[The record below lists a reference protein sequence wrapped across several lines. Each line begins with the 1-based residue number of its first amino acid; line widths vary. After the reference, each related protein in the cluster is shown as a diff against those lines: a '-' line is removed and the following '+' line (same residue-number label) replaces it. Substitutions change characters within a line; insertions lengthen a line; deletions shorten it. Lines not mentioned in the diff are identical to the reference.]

1 MYGLKHYLLYMQ
13 TSILVQSSYKCGSRI
28 TNLVSCRSAVRTL
41 NFLVLCTVR
50 RCATFTH
57 LFFFFIIP
65 KNPKL
70 IYVSGGSFCNI
81 MAIHLAKLKYDP
93 TLKQKGV
100 FSIQPMVLL
109 TSEDAHYSIAK
120 GANFLGFGTDS
131 IIKVKTDDKGRVK
144 PDDLENKIQQCKQNV
159 SL

>member
-1 MYGLKHYLLYMQ
+1 
-13 TSILVQSSYKCGSRI
+13 
-28 TNLVSCRSAVRTL
+28 
-41 NFLVLCTVR
+41 
-50 RCATFTH
+50 
-57 LFFFFIIP
+57 
-65 KNPKL
+65 
-70 IYVSGGSFCNI
+70 

-159 SL
+159 SLWSTAVYPCYHKKYNDYKF